1 MRLRKLRVKCFQ
13 SFSDTDEVNF
23 ADGFNL
29 IIGQNNAGKSA
40 LLRAML
46 TSLPDDRHRTPE
58 CWETFRLPQP
68 NVEMTLEASGAE
80 IRDWVLQAG
89 GPHNFPVTFFEYQN
103 VVSFINNFFE
113 LNCVT
118 VSGTRNL
125 EEKFTAVYPSHSQ
138 FQHERGNPEYSA
150 CVVASNGDFYVDSS
164 LGGDD
169 LPSLY
174 WRGWRTSMFYFM
186 AERLAVGEASIG
198 YAVRL
203 APNAS
208 NLPNVLHTLGNER
221 GSVFAKLMGH
231 LREIFPTVGNLSV
244 RIQGRG
250 DIFEI
255 RIWPTEAMERVE
267 LSFPLNSSGTGVA
280 QVIAILTAIMTV
292 ENAVIIIDE
301 INSFLHPAAVKA
313 LLRIIQ
319 TEYAQHQYIIS
330 THAPEVI
337 SFSNPSTI
345 HLVKRDGYSSS
356 IKRLKL
362 DDVSDL
368 REIADQLGVSMA
380 DVFAADR
387 VIWVEGPT
395 EEICFP
401 YLYQAY
407 GGQPLPRGTLITS
420 VSATGDFNR
429 KRDRKIVY
437 EIYRRLSS
445 ATSALLVE
453 TVFSFDTEELSNPEK
468 SEMKNEA
475 NGQLL
480 FLPRRHL
487 ECYLVDPE
495 AIANL
500 IVAKNPDSIDI
511 ATPETVA
518 KKLTEL
524 ASEDS
529 FQIPEWKGDLSD
541 DNWLT
546 KVDAAKLI
554 ARATA
559 EISEQ
564 RATFNKNK
572 DSLALLKD
580 MLTRRR
586 ESLEPLYDYVTSLV
600 TAVSHS
606 SDEDQQ
612 GA

>member
-1 MRLRKLRVKCFQ
+1 
-13 SFSDTDEVNF
+13 
-23 ADGFNL
+23 
-29 IIGQNNAGKSA
+29 
-40 LLRAML
+40 
-46 TSLPDDRHRTPE
+46 
-58 CWETFRLPQP
+58 
-68 NVEMTLEASGAE
+68 
-80 IRDWVLQAG
+80 
-89 GPHNFPVTFFEYQN
+89 
-103 VVSFINNFFE
+103 
-113 LNCVT
+113 
-118 VSGTRNL
+118 
-125 EEKFTAVYPSHSQ
+125 
-138 FQHERGNPEYSA
+138 
-150 CVVASNGDFYVDSS
+150 
-164 LGGDD
+164 
-169 LPSLY
+169 
-174 WRGWRTSMFYFM
+174 
-186 AERLAVGEASIG
+186 
-198 YAVRL
+198 
-203 APNAS
+203 
-208 NLPNVLHTLGNER
+208 
-221 GSVFAKLMGH
+221 MGH

-244 RIQGRG
+244 RTRPENGS
-250 DIFEI
+250 FEI

-301 INSFLHPAAVKA
+301 INSFLHPAAVKT
-313 LLRIIQ
+313 LLRILQ
-319 TEYAQHQYIIS
+319 TEYTQHQYIIS

-337 SFSNPSTI
+337 GFSNPSTI

-362 DDVSDL
+362 DDVNDL

-420 VSATGDFNR
+420 VAATGDFNR

-437 EIYRRLSS
+437 EIYRQLSS

-468 SEMKNEA
+468 SLMKNEA
-475 NGQLL
+475 KGQLL

-500 IVAKNPDSIDI
+500 IVAKDPVSIDI
-511 ATPETVA
+511 VTPETVA
-518 KKLTEL
+518 EKLTEL

-541 DNWLT
+541 DNWLA

-554 ARATA
+554 ARVTA

-580 MLTRRR
+580 MLTCRRD
-586 ESLEPLYDYVTSLV
+586 SLEPLYDYVTSLV